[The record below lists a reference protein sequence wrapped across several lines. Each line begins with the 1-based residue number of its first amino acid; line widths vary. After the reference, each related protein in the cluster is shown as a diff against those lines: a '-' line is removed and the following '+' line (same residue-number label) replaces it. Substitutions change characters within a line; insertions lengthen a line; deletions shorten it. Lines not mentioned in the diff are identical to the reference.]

1 MEISKAIFTPIVQHS
16 FWRAI
21 PHLFSNVL
29 SFFCSFYHASIFA
42 FFQAFLLPF
51 YVASLQTLI
60 PACFLAV
67 FLTLY
72 VALFFAHPSQ
82 LDLKWILVLRNQYQ
96 TIQNAR
102 AHRLFSSFTGCVD
115 WNFVQIFI
123 AKFSSHRWG
132 KSPCCQ
138 WGSLQKLVC
147 QYWIGSQNVVAAD
160 YFWGARPVFLET

>member
-1 MEISKAIFTPIVQHS
+1 MEISKAIFTPVVQHS

-29 SFFCSFYHASIFA
+29 SFFVHSLTHPSLR

-82 LDLKWILVLRNQYQ
+82 LDLK
-96 TIQNAR
+96 
-102 AHRLFSSFTGCVD
+102 
-115 WNFVQIFI
+115 
-123 AKFSSHRWG
+123 
-132 KSPCCQ
+132 
-138 WGSLQKLVC
+138 
-147 QYWIGSQNVVAAD
+147 
-160 YFWGARPVFLET
+160 